1 MNFTRFKTQSIILYF
16 DSQPAWLRYGWA
28 VLAVAIAAIATLYVP
43 VIGERA
49 AFLLFLFAIIQTAFW
64 LGQNPGFF
72 AMILSVIA
80 VNALILFPIWISKSY
95 DVLILNAGFCVLS
108 AVIVAT
114 TSLHRRLTGAL
125 WESRQRYAGIVES
138 ALDAMIT
145 IDADQQIMLFNAAA
159 EKMFGCTADE
169 AIGGSLER
177 FIPERFR
184 PGHAANIRAF
194 GRTGSTKR
202 KMGELAAVKGLRT
215 DGEEFPIEAAISQS
229 ELNGEKSF
237 TAILRDVTER
247 VRADSAIQEQLR
259 LQDKLA
265 KVAAT
270 VPGVICSFR
279 LRPDGS
285 ACMPYASPVF
295 ESLYGL
301 RHDSVA
307 EDFSPVFSRIHLDDI
322 GHIHETIAESARTLQ
337 PWRDSFRYKHP
348 TKGEIWIE
356 GHSMPLREMD
366 GSILWHGYIQDVTD
380 RKLAETALRDRE
392 SDLRLIMD
400 ATPALISYLDTDFR
414 YLRVN
419 KTYENWFGVTAERVL
434 GHKVLEIIG
443 EKAWNIVRPYL
454 VRALAGE
461 PVNFDQA
468 IPYEKGKPRW
478 VHASYIPNKDSNGN
492 IKGIVVHIVD
502 IEERKQTEKQIATL
516 NQDLQHR
523 IEEMQVIFNTVPMG
537 LSIADDVKC
546 YHIRG
551 NTAIEQMLGVPT
563 GSDLS
568 KSNPPMASFCIM
580 QDGIELAIEDLPMQ
594 RAAQGELVT
603 NQIMD
608 IICPDGQAVT
618 VLSNASPLFNE
629 EGKPRGAVGG
639 FLDITALKRAEESLK
654 MSQTQLR
661 LFIEQAPLSIAM
673 FDREMNYLVTSR
685 RWIEEFGRGYA
696 ELTGRN
702 HYDVNPDIS
711 AEWREIHRKAQ
722 AGEFLKND
730 DDLWIQADGSRHWLR
745 WAAYPWTNQ
754 EGKTGGIIIS
764 CEDITARRTAQEEL
778 RTAQARLALVVEEVK
793 AGYWDWDLNTS
804 TVYLSPEWM
813 RQIGFD
819 ENELLNRWE
828 EWECRLHPDDRAF
841 VLEATENYIAG
852 ILPVFELEFRLRH
865 KNGLYRWIHSRGG
878 LLRDQNNHPY
888 RMLGINLDITD
899 YKKMKVLSERR
910 NRMEQSSRLYVAS
923 QTAAAIAHELNQPLA
938 AITSYADVALHMLK
952 TGNQNPQKLFHV
964 VENCALQAQ
973 RAGDVIRQLMTVLHK
988 GETLGEPLDINISVY
1003 EALDL
1008 VKEDVPSG
1016 AFKIELDLASG
1027 LPQVSANSLQIEKVL
1042 VNLLRNGMES
1052 MQESGISDGTITVR
1066 TQCSASDPAMAE
1078 VTVCDSGKG
1087 VADTATLRT
1096 MFQPFHSTKAKGLGM
1111 GLAISRALIE
1121 AHGGKMWAE
1130 QNTGTGISVH
1140 FTVPFVL

>member
-16 DSQPAWLRYGWA
+16 DSQPDWLRYGWA
-28 VLAVAIAAIATLYVP
+28 VLTVAIAAIATLYVP

-49 AFLLFLFAIIQTAFW
+49 AFLLFFFAIIQTAFW
-64 LGQNPGFF
+64 LGQNPGIL
-72 AMILSVIA
+72 AMTLSLIA
-80 VNALILFPIWISKSY
+80 VNALVLFPVWISKSY

-125 WESRQRYAGIVES
+125 WESQQRYAGIVES

-169 AIGGSLER
+169 AIGGSLGR

-594 RAAQGELVT
+594 RAAQG
-603 NQIMD
+603 
-608 IICPDGQAVT
+608 
-618 VLSNASPLFNE
+618 
-629 EGKPRGAVGG
+629 
-639 FLDITALKRAEESLK
+639 
-654 MSQTQLR
+654 
-661 LFIEQAPLSIAM
+661 
-673 FDREMNYLVTSR
+673 
-685 RWIEEFGRGYA
+685 
-696 ELTGRN
+696 
-702 HYDVNPDIS
+702 
-711 AEWREIHRKAQ
+711 
-722 AGEFLKND
+722 
-730 DDLWIQADGSRHWLR
+730 
-745 WAAYPWTNQ
+745 
-754 EGKTGGIIIS
+754 
-764 CEDITARRTAQEEL
+764 
-778 RTAQARLALVVEEVK
+778 
-793 AGYWDWDLNTS
+793 
-804 TVYLSPEWM
+804 
-813 RQIGFD
+813 
-819 ENELLNRWE
+819 
-828 EWECRLHPDDRAF
+828 
-841 VLEATENYIAG
+841 
-852 ILPVFELEFRLRH
+852 
-865 KNGLYRWIHSRGG
+865 
-878 LLRDQNNHPY
+878 
-888 RMLGINLDITD
+888 
-899 YKKMKVLSERR
+899 
-910 NRMEQSSRLYVAS
+910 
-923 QTAAAIAHELNQPLA
+923 
-938 AITSYADVALHMLK
+938 
-952 TGNQNPQKLFHV
+952 
-964 VENCALQAQ
+964 
-973 RAGDVIRQLMTVLHK
+973 
-988 GETLGEPLDINISVY
+988 
-1003 EALDL
+1003 
-1008 VKEDVPSG
+1008 
-1016 AFKIELDLASG
+1016 
-1027 LPQVSANSLQIEKVL
+1027 
-1042 VNLLRNGMES
+1042 
-1052 MQESGISDGTITVR
+1052 
-1066 TQCSASDPAMAE
+1066 
-1078 VTVCDSGKG
+1078 
-1087 VADTATLRT
+1087 
-1096 MFQPFHSTKAKGLGM
+1096 
-1111 GLAISRALIE
+1111 
-1121 AHGGKMWAE
+1121 
-1130 QNTGTGISVH
+1130 
-1140 FTVPFVL
+1140 